1 MGLVV
6 AKIKLS
12 NLQDLFQAEEGRLPA
27 EAVRT
32 LEIDALADTGAIAL
46 AIPEEVAE
54 ALGASVISH
63 DRVRVADGRSLDV
76 PIVGGLRVEILG
88 RVMTTDALVLP
99 RGTRP
104 LLGAIQLE
112 FLDLVVVPKTGEV
125 ITNPAHPEGATLP
138 LYAAASPKVM
148 APNGKTSVICR
159 S

>member
-1 MGLVV
+1 
-6 AKIKLS
+6 
-12 NLQDLFQAEEGRLPA
+12 
-27 EAVRT
+27 
-32 LEIDALADTGAIAL
+32 
-46 AIPEEVAE
+46 
-54 ALGASVISH
+54 
-63 DRVRVADGRSLDV
+63 V

-138 LYAAASPKVM
+138 LYAVDV
-148 APNGKTSVICR
+148 GLTSSGRLSGRVVWQGLGAGWG
-159 S
+159 SWNV